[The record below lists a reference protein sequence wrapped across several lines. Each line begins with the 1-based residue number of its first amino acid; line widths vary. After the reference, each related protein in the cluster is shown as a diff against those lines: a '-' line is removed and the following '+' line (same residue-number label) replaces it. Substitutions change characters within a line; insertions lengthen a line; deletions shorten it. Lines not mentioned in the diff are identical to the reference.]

1 MIHKLKMKYDSL
13 FTEIGVDIEKIPSND
28 FRIKENKYKK
38 EGWLRIQNSNLVYE
52 GIDIAF
58 ITATGRNKRS
68 VATALVYRGN
78 CFNQDITVNGMDFH
92 EYFQNN
98 PIIIKEIRK
107 LQNYFPSTWIE
118 TNNQTSKDLEL
129 TPLGQQK
136 GFFTAHVTV
145 KGGGLTSQAKA
156 VRLAIARAASQIGN
170 DEKTNLRSAGL
181 LTTDARRKERKKYGL
196 KKARKRPQFSKR

>member
-1 MIHKLKMKYDSL
+1 MKYDSL
-13 FTEIGVDIEKIPSND
+13 FTEIDADIEKIPSDD

-58 ITATGRNKRS
+58 ISATGRNKRS
-68 VATALVYRGN
+68 VATALIYRGN
-78 CFNQDITVNGMDFH
+78 CFNQDILVNGMDFK

-98 PIIIKEIRK
+98 PIIINEIQK

-118 TNNQTSKDLEL
+118 TNTQSANEIEL
-129 TPLGQQK
+129 TPLGQRK
-136 GFFTAHVTV
+136 GFFTAHVSV

-156 VRLAIARAASQIGN
+156 VRLAIARAASKMGV
-170 DEKTNLRSAGL
+170 DEKTNLRAGNL

>member
-1 MIHKLKMKYDSL
+1 MKYDSL
-13 FTEIGVDIEKIPSND
+13 FTEIDADIEKIPSDD

-58 ITATGRNKRS
+58 ISATGRNKRS
-68 VATALVYRGN
+68 VATALIYRGN
-78 CFNQDITVNGMDFH
+78 CFNQDILVNGMDFK

-98 PIIIKEIRK
+98 PIIINEIQK
-107 LQNYFPSTWIE
+107 LQNYFPATWIE
-118 TNNQTSKDLEL
+118 TNTQSANEIEL
-129 TPLGQQK
+129 TPLGQRK
-136 GFFTAHVTV
+136 GFFTAHVSV

-156 VRLAIARAASQIGN
+156 VRLAIARAASKMGV
-170 DEKTNLRSAGL
+170 DEKTNLRAGNL

>member
-1 MIHKLKMKYDSL
+1 MKYDSL
-13 FTEIGVDIEKIPSND
+13 FTEIDADIEKIPSDD

-58 ITATGRNKRS
+58 ISATGRNKRS
-68 VATALVYRGN
+68 VATALIYRGN
-78 CFNQDITVNGMDFH
+78 CFNQDILVNGMDFK

-98 PIIIKEIRK
+98 PIIINEIQK
-107 LQNYFPSTWIE
+107 LQNYFPATWIE
-118 TNNQTSKDLEL
+118 TNTQSANKIEL
-129 TPLGQQK
+129 TPLGQRK
-136 GFFTAHVTV
+136 GFFTAHVSV

-156 VRLAIARAASQIGN
+156 VRLAIARAASKMGV
-170 DEKTNLRSAGL
+170 DEKTNLRAGNL
-181 LTTDARRKERKKYGL
+181 LTTDARRNERKKYGL